1 MNSIIGVIAIIAV
14 TILLNIILD
23 YFILDR
29 DNDKGNSDLISI
41 IKNKKKII
49 IYLVIAILE
58 TILLIIMGAGP
69 IFYLY
74 YFVVLIFYRIMLIDY
89 KTKYINNK
97 LFILMILIAFA
108 SLAIDNG
115 VSIKESVITG
125 GVSYILF
132 ALFSKAT
139 KGALGMG
146 DANIFGLLG
155 VIFGYQ
161 GIMGILMVSCILIF
175 IVSAFLLIKSRANK
189 NKELPF
195 TPYIFASLILM
206 LIVNNI

>member
-1 MNSIIGVIAIIAV
+1 MG
-14 TILLNIILD
+14 
-23 YFILDR
+23 
-29 DNDKGNSDLISI
+29 KG
-41 IKNKKKII
+41 
-49 IYLVIAILE
+49 Y
-58 TILLIIMGAGP
+58 

-89 KTKYINNK
+89 ETKYINNK
-97 LFILMILIAFA
+97 LFVLMALVAFA
-108 SLAIDNG
+108 SLAIDNN
-115 VSIKESVITG
+115 VSIIESIITG
-125 GVSYILF
+125 VVSYVLF

-139 KGALGMG
+139 RGALGMG

-161 GIMGILMVSCILIF
+161 GIMGILMVSCVLIF
-175 IVSAFLLIKSRANK
+175 IVSAFLLIKSTANK

-206 LIVNNI
+206 LIINNI

>member
-29 DNDKGNSDLISI
+29 NKENLSLKNI
-41 IKNKKKII
+41 IKNKKNII
-49 IYLVIAILE
+49 IYLIISILE

-69 IFYLY
+69 IFYVY

-89 KTKYINNK
+89 NTKYIDNK
-97 LFILMILIAFA
+97 LFILMALVAFS

-115 VSIKESVITG
+115 VTIIESVITG
-125 GVSYILF
+125 GVAYILF

-161 GIMGILMVSCILIF
+161 GIMGILMVACILIF
-175 IVSAFLLIKSRANK
+175 IVSTFLLIKSRANK

-195 TPYIFASLILM
+195 TPYIFTSLILM
-206 LIVNNI
+206 IIVNNI

>member
-1 MNSIIGVIAIIAV
+1 MNSIIGVIAIAII

-23 YFILDR
+23 YFILAR
-29 DNDKGNSDLISI
+29 DKENLSLNSI
-41 IKNKKKII
+41 IKNKKNII
-49 IYLVIAILE
+49 IYLIIAILE

-74 YFVVLIFYRIMLIDY
+74 YFVVLIFYRMMLIDY
-89 KTKYINNK
+89 DTKYIDNR
-97 LFILMILIAFA
+97 LFILMALVAFS

-115 VSIKESVITG
+115 VTIMESLITG
-125 GVSYILF
+125 GVAYILF

-146 DANIFGLLG
+146 DANLFGMLG

-161 GIMGILMVSCILIF
+161 GIMGILMVACILIF
-175 IVSAFLLIKSRANK
+175 IVSAFLLIKSRVNK

-195 TPYIFASLILM
+195 TPYIFTALILM